1 MPKNVTT
8 NFVCLGAITMP
19 FNLTDVRIDQT
30 VICGT
35 NTAGFTVVGR
45 VVAVL
50 PGIGFRV
57 RDCDGVETILWNDMF
72 LVKDDEVEFSTVSA
86 PVADSGY
93 GFPDCDFWESQGIE
107 PLFVA
112 DAVTSAAASV
122 PAPGCLVPE
131 LVAKRDLAEKKGGA
145 YLRAWTRQ
153 MTEYLSLL
161 PSRTPGPLLSTPERP
176 LPPSPLIAPG
186 APARGSSVPSIDL
199 SESEPEPEPED
210 ECDEE
215 DDEDQEEEEE
225 DEDQGEEE
233 DDEDQGEEEDD
244 EDQGEEEDDEDQ
256 EEEGDDDE
264 DQEEEGDDDEDQEE
278 EEQEDEVDE
287 QDDGG
292 SKIINFLTSPNTGPI
307 VVLVGW
313 AAYLALLT
321 YQNYC
326 S

>member
-1 MPKNVTT
+1 
-8 NFVCLGAITMP
+8 MP

-57 RDCDGVETILWNDMF
+57 RDCDGVETILWNDLF

-112 DAVTSAAASV
+112 DAVTAAAASV

-186 APARGSSVPSIDL
+186 APARGSSVHSIDL
-199 SESEPEPEPED
+199 SESEPEPED
-210 ECDEE
+210 ECD
-215 DDEDQEEEEE
+215 EE
-225 DEDQGEEE
+225 DEDQGEEDQE
-233 DDEDQGEEEDD
+233 DEEQGE
-244 EDQGEEEDDEDQ
+244 EDQ
-256 EEEGDDDE
+256 EEEEQDEE
-264 DQEEEGDDDEDQEE
+264 DQEEEEQGEEDQEE

>member
-1 MPKNVTT
+1 
-8 NFVCLGAITMP
+8 MP
-19 FNLTDVRIDQT
+19 FNLTDVRVDQT
-30 VICGT
+30 VMCGT
-35 NTAGFTVVGR
+35 NTAGFAVVGL

-57 RDCDGVETILWNDMF
+57 RDCDGVETILWNDLF

-112 DAVTSAAASV
+112 DSVAAAAAAAV
-122 PAPGCLVPE
+122 PAPGSLVPE
-131 LVAKRDLAEKKGGA
+131 LVAKRELAEKKSGA

-161 PSRTPGPLLSTPERP
+161 PSRTPGPLLSTPERL

-186 APARGSSVPSIDL
+186 APARGSSVPLLDL
-199 SESEPEPEPED
+199 SEPED
-210 ECDEE
+210 EGEGE
-215 DDEDQEEEEE
+215 EDQE
-225 DEDQGEEE
+225 DEQEVV
-233 DDEDQGEEEDD
+233 
-244 EDQGEEEDDEDQ
+244 DQ
-256 EEEGDDDE
+256 ELGEVEE
-264 DQEEEGDDDEDQEE
+264 
-278 EEQEDEVDE
+278 
-287 QDDGG
+287 
-292 SKIINFLTSPNTGPI
+292 SKIINCLTSPNTVPI
-307 VVLVGW
+307 VVLVAW
-313 AAYLALLT
+313 AAYLAVLT